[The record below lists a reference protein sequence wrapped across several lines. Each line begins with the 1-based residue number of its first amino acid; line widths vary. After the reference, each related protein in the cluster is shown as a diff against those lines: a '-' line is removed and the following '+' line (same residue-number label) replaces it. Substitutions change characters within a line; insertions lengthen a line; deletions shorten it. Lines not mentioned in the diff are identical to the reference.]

1 MSKIEKVTFK
11 PMSRHLVYLKYNLN
25 KFISTLEQLRNLLLN
40 ARQLELF
47 PFVKRTMNFIK
58 KWLNN
63 WILFL
68 HQKGLIWGGKKL
80 QKQIDFFQFS
90 NFSRK

>member
-11 PMSRHLVYLKYNLN
+11 PLSRHLVYLKYNLN
-25 KFISTLEQLRNLLLN
+25 KFNSTLEQLRNLLLN

-58 KWLNN
+58 KRIEQLNP
-63 WILFL
+63 LFTPKRL
-68 HQKGLIWGGKKL
+68 NLRG
-80 QKQIDFFQFS
+80 
-90 NFSRK
+90 